1 MPGHNYLVVFHCVS
15 FPIGSVFRFKV
26 SSLNVL
32 SSAGTWGNLHHSLTI
47 IEQIYSFFH
56 NHAKESE
63 IILHCT
69 FILPVWCTSFLPKPP
84 AFACKTR

>member
-32 SSAGTWGNLHHSLTI
+32 SSAGTLHILLHSHNDI
-47 IEQIYSFFH
+47 ADVMMIEQGRLI
-56 NHAKESE
+56 
-63 IILHCT
+63 
-69 FILPVWCTSFLPKPP
+69 
-84 AFACKTR
+84 